1 MNIFTNYI
9 SNKYITIDDR
19 VNETWMDEWMNETRM
34 NETIKNI
41 AKLKKSLHKSSNF
54 IELQKLSTEVSDI
67 ILKKK
72 IIFWN
77 LIIRTTVPKPID
89 QPKILLQWPSGPIDF
104 SIISKQQSCTDFTKK
119 ANLFNDFFATQCT
132 PVNNSN
138 VLPSTISFKTHSTLS
153 SISFE
158 KEDILKIIRNLK
170 VNKAHGHDDISIR
183 TLKIYDSEIVEPLL
197 LIYKSCIDSGIF
209 PGL

>member
-1 MNIFTNYI
+1 M
-9 SNKYITIDDR
+9 S
-19 VNETWMDEWMNETRM
+19 
-34 NETIKNI
+34 
-41 AKLKKSLHKSSNF
+41 
-54 IELQKLSTEVSDI
+54 
-67 ILKKK
+67 
-72 IIFWN
+72 
-77 LIIRTTVPKPID
+77 KPID

>member
-19 VNETWMDEWMNETRM
+19 VNETWMDEWMNETRI

-72 IIFWN
+72 NYFLKLN
-77 LIIRTTVPKPID
+77 NP
-89 QPKILLQWPSGPIDF
+89 
-104 SIISKQQSCTDFTKK
+104 
-119 ANLFNDFFATQCT
+119 
-132 PVNNSN
+132 NNSAKTYW
-138 VLPSTISFKTHSTLS
+138 ST
-153 SISFE
+153 
-158 KEDILKIIRNLK
+158 
-170 VNKAHGHDDISIR
+170 
-183 TLKIYDSEIVEPLL
+183 
-197 LIYKSCIDSGIF
+197 
-209 PGL
+209 

>member
-41 AKLKKSLHKSSNF
+41 AKLRKSLHKSSNF

-77 LIIRTTVPKPID
+77 LIIRTTVSKPID

>member
-77 LIIRTTVPKPID
+77 LIIRTTVSKPID

-183 TLKIYDSEIVEPLL
+183 TLKINDSEIVEPLL

>member
-19 VNETWMDEWMNETRM
+19 VNETWVDEWMNETRM

>member
-89 QPKILLQWPSGPIDF
+89 QPKILLQWPSGPIGF

-170 VNKAHGHDDISIR
+170 VNKAHGHDDISIQ

>member
-19 VNETWMDEWMNETRM
+19 VNETWMDEWM

-72 IIFWN
+72 NYFLKLN
-77 LIIRTTVPKPID
+77 NP
-89 QPKILLQWPSGPIDF
+89 
-104 SIISKQQSCTDFTKK
+104 
-119 ANLFNDFFATQCT
+119 
-132 PVNNSN
+132 NNSAKTYW
-138 VLPSTISFKTHSTLS
+138 ST
-153 SISFE
+153 
-158 KEDILKIIRNLK
+158 
-170 VNKAHGHDDISIR
+170 
-183 TLKIYDSEIVEPLL
+183 
-197 LIYKSCIDSGIF
+197 
-209 PGL
+209 

>member
-77 LIIRTTVPKPID
+77 LIIRTTVSKPID

-138 VLPSTISFKTHSTLS
+138 VLPSTISFKTHSALS

-183 TLKIYDSEIVEPLL
+183 TLKINDSEIVEPLL

>member
-19 VNETWMDEWMNETRM
+19 VNETWMDEWM

-77 LIIRTTVPKPID
+77 LIIRTTVSKPID

-138 VLPSTISFKTHSTLS
+138 VLPSTISFKTDSTLS

>member
-1 MNIFTNYI
+1 M
-9 SNKYITIDDR
+9 
-19 VNETWMDEWMNETRM
+19 
-34 NETIKNI
+34 
-41 AKLKKSLHKSSNF
+41 
-54 IELQKLSTEVSDI
+54 
-67 ILKKK
+67 
-72 IIFWN
+72 
-77 LIIRTTVPKPID
+77 PKPID

-183 TLKIYDSEIVEPLL
+183 TLKINDSEIVEPLL

>member
-77 LIIRTTVPKPID
+77 LIIRTTVSKPID

-138 VLPSTISFKTHSTLS
+138 VLPSTVSFKTHSTLS

>member
-77 LIIRTTVPKPID
+77 LIIRTTVSKPID